1 MSRYDLEGISIYCMR
16 IIKLE
21 GGLKRIVSSTTTRF
35 VLSLSLL
42 LMLAFIMIL
51 YTPKQRA
58 LALISP
64 VHPDTTIV
72 RSGSLHVISYENSTY
87 GIRLQYPSSWQ
98 KMETSETNKENINYD
113 YDKPIVEFRLPSS
126 VGASSEERGIQGR
139 FLILIHELPPQNMIN
154 KFIGSIDIARSQKIS
169 LEAFVLSHLTS
180 LLTRLPD
187 FHLIKSE
194 SGETSL
200 NGSIPAHKLV
210 YLYTE
215 QREKG
220 SSVMK
225 DMEILAVK
233 DDKGYIVSYLAQ
245 EPKFFD
251 YLSYIQDIVKS
262 FRISK

>member
-1 MSRYDLEGISIYCMR
+1 MR

-21 GGLKRIVSSTTTRF
+21 GGLKGFASRATSRF
-35 VLSLSLL
+35 VLSLLL
-42 LMLAFIMIL
+42 FSMLALIMIL

-64 VHPDTTIV
+64 IHPDTTTV
-72 RSGSLHVISYENSTY
+72 RSGSAHVILYENSTY
-87 GIRLQYPSSWQ
+87 GISLQYPSNWQ
-98 KMETSETNKENINYD
+98 KMETGETKKENINYD
-113 YDKPIVEFRLPSS
+113 YDKTIVEFKLPSAI
-126 VGASSEERGIQGR
+126 GENSEDRGHQGR
-139 FLILIHELPPQNMIN
+139 FLILIHEIPPQNMIG
-154 KFIGSIDIARSQKIS
+154 KLISSVDIAGSQKIS

-194 SGETSL
+194 SGETTL
-200 NGSIPAHKLV
+200 NDSTPAHKLV
-210 YLYTE
+210 YLYTDR
-215 QREKG
+215 REKG

-233 DDKGYIVSYLAQ
+233 DDKGYIVRYLAQ

-262 FRISK
+262 FRITK

>member
-1 MSRYDLEGISIYCMR
+1 MR

-21 GGLKRIVSSTTTRF
+21 GGLKRFVSRATSRF
-35 VLSLSLL
+35 LLSLL
-42 LMLAFIMIL
+42 LFSMLAVIMIL

-58 LALISP
+58 LALVSP

-72 RSGSLHVISYENSTY
+72 RSGSVHVITYENSTF
-87 GIRLQYPSSWQ
+87 GISLQYPSNWQ
-98 KMETSETNKENINYD
+98 KMETEETKKENINYD
-113 YDKPIVEFRLPSS
+113 YDKPIVEFKLPSS
-126 VGASSEERGIQGR
+126 PGESSEDKGHQGR
-139 FLILIHELPPQNMIN
+139 FLILVHELPPQNMIGRLISS
-154 KFIGSIDIARSQKIS
+154 FDIAGSQKIS

-180 LLTRLPD
+180 LLTLLPD

-194 SGETSL
+194 SGETTL
-200 NGSIPAHKLV
+200 NGSTPAHKLV

-220 SSVMK
+220 SSVIK

-233 DDKGYIVSYLAQ
+233 DDKGYIVRYLAQ

-262 FRISK
+262 FRITR